1 MHPLIVLGIGL
12 MVVSCVISGIDS
24 VRTMRQGREPER
36 RIRSFMLAAGML
48 VLGGILVASGAAL
61 S

>member
-12 MVVSCVISGIDS
+12 MVLSCVISGIDS

-36 RIRSFMLAAGML
+36 RLRSFMLAGGVL
-48 VLGGILVASGAAL
+48 VAGGILVAIGAAA